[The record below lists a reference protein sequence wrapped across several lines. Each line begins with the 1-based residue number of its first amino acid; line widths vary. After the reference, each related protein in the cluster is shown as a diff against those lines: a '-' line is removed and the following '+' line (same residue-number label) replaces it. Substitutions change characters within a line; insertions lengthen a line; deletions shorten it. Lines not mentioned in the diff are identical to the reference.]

1 MNEWLRKITEA
12 VSNFWKNSS
21 VIKKVILF
29 GVLAVIIF
37 AIVLTTRV
45 SSKPT
50 GVRLFNSQVTDE

>member
-50 GVRLFNSQVTDE
+50 GVRSF